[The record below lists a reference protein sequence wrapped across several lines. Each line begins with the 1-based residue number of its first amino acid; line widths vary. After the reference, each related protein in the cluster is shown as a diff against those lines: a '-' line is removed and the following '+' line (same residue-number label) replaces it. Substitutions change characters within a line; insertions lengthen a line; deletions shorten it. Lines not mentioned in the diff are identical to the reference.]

1 MSLGRQLYKELI
13 WTARDYPGGV
23 DVIRRKAREHW
34 LRNREVTDPDQ
45 LEKLYSHA
53 RFVIKELEAL
63 DRLKKYRF
71 LKQKSQGDSFSF
83 LFCSGRFGH
92 VWHPAT
98 PTQRSLTW
106 TSTTSRTLQLTLPPA
121 PTSPAQTDSA
131 LAFRRKKVET
141 RG

>member
-71 LKQKSQGDSFSF
+71 LKQNYADTALAHLDEYYLKNFAAD
-83 LFCSGRFGH
+83 
-92 VWHPAT
+92 PAT
-98 PTQRSLTW
+98 RPDKPS
-106 TSTTSRTLQLTLPPA
+106 S
-121 PTSPAQTDSA
+121 D
-131 LAFRRKKVET
+131 
-141 RG
+141 